1 MSSLAQETLM
11 GSSSV
16 ETEIIA
22 ATAAVDIAI
31 DEGQQRD
38 DDLYDYNRELERE
51 RHERRMARLALRDQI
66 SENGFALRK
75 AFKNESIKGYFP
87 SPLQMEE
94 MSIEDIM
101 TEISVEDL
109 RYVGSI
115 KDRIY
120 MPALFFQKWVLPTIR
135 VRKALEQSH
144 NGELPGGMEAAMLAS
159 IFDQSVMDLN
169 KPVSTNIADNEALRA
184 MVYHTKDDKT
194 HQFHSMEEG
203 RKGLTKG
210 LMSALQKLK
219 QVAKLPDEKTLFRMN
234 SLDIES
240 QNAEIA
246 EAITQYE
253 DHVKRDHDNMIM
265 LREQNALMARL
276 VWEQQIHICDLN
288 ERYLQMVEE
297 NKRLTERDDMSIQN
311 DIFDIAEIMKNL
323 EKSLKQRQEEVSKIF
338 TPIDFQQIKST
349 MTKLKSA
356 LISINMQNT
365 QLVKKNN
372 SLTLQLSMVTEEMRK
387 QITQAIQSHSSI
399 VTNQRTDPH
408 CLVPERETRFVFQR
422 SVPNDPIVSELQR
435 CNHFSSVDHLLNEV
449 EDVMNIIKS
458 SDTNV
463 DVDVGIDEEDQG
475 EATQDANSIAPLR
488 VTKARE
494 VISMATD
501 QNATKRSHDSIAYN
515 GPRVRLSKIQR
526 MSPSEDDINHS
537 SSAAILKSTFTGMIA
552 QSAYV
557 QRTNSSFIS
566 QDGERFSS
574 RVDKN
579 PFAPVGQNIVAYN
592 VTQGN
597 ASSST
602 DAHSIRPKSRTNK
615 NAKKCKSRAS
625 TRKVKKGKAN
635 LPKKR
640 KDNIPYIEQ
649 CHNAGCRQ
657 RGTHLTHRHVDCRF
671 QNKDQ
676 GSRSDSQ
683 SQVIYSAL
691 ADFKS
696 QSGGTENYQS
706 QSAIRPG
713 YDNLGGRGY

>member
-1 MSSLAQETLM
+1 M
-11 GSSSV
+11 
-16 ETEIIA
+16 
-22 ATAAVDIAI
+22 
-31 DEGQQRD
+31 
-38 DDLYDYNRELERE
+38 
-51 RHERRMARLALRDQI
+51 
-66 SENGFALRK
+66 
-75 AFKNESIKGYFP
+75 
-87 SPLQMEE
+87 
-94 MSIEDIM
+94 
-101 TEISVEDL
+101 
-109 RYVGSI
+109 
-115 KDRIY
+115 
-120 MPALFFQKWVLPTIR
+120 
-135 VRKALEQSH
+135 
-144 NGELPGGMEAAMLAS
+144 
-159 IFDQSVMDLN
+159 
-169 KPVSTNIADNEALRA
+169 
-184 MVYHTKDDKT
+184 
-194 HQFHSMEEG
+194 
-203 RKGLTKG
+203 
-210 LMSALQKLK
+210 
-219 QVAKLPDEKTLFRMN
+219 
-234 SLDIES
+234 
-240 QNAEIA
+240 
-246 EAITQYE
+246 
-253 DHVKRDHDNMIM
+253 
-265 LREQNALMARL
+265 
-276 VWEQQIHICDLN
+276 
-288 ERYLQMVEE
+288 
-297 NKRLTERDDMSIQN
+297 
-311 DIFDIAEIMKNL
+311 
-323 EKSLKQRQEEVSKIF
+323 
-338 TPIDFQQIKST
+338 
-349 MTKLKSA
+349 LKSA
-356 LISINMQNT
+356 LTSINMQNT

-422 SVPNDPIVSELQR
+422 SVPNDPIVAELQR

-515 GPRVRLSKIQR
+515 GPRVRSSKIQR
-526 MSPSEDDINHS
+526 MNPSEDDINHS

-592 VTQGN
+592 VTRGN

-602 DAHSIRPKSRTNK
+602 DAPSIRPKSRTDK

-625 TRKVKKGKAN
+625 TRKVKKGKVN

-640 KDNIPYIEQ
+640 KDNIPRSEQ
-649 CHNAGCRQ
+649 CRRILCKD
-657 RGTHLTHRHVDCRF
+657 RGTNVNHRHVDCRF
-671 QNKDQ
+671 QHKDQ

-683 SQVIYSAL
+683 LSQVIYSAL

>member
-1 MSSLAQETLM
+1 MVGRVWTQVFPSLPSQPTKIPTSSLSTAP
-11 GSSSV
+11 SSRPSV
-16 ETEIIA
+16 F
-22 ATAAVDIAI
+22 
-31 DEGQQRD
+31 
-38 DDLYDYNRELERE
+38 L
-51 RHERRMARLALRDQI
+51 
-66 SENGFALRK
+66 
-75 AFKNESIKGYFP
+75 
-87 SPLQMEE
+87 
-94 MSIEDIM
+94 
-101 TEISVEDL
+101 
-109 RYVGSI
+109 
-115 KDRIY
+115 
-120 MPALFFQKWVLPTIR
+120 
-135 VRKALEQSH
+135 
-144 NGELPGGMEAAMLAS
+144 
-159 IFDQSVMDLN
+159 
-169 KPVSTNIADNEALRA
+169 
-184 MVYHTKDDKT
+184 
-194 HQFHSMEEG
+194 
-203 RKGLTKG
+203 
-210 LMSALQKLK
+210 
-219 QVAKLPDEKTLFRMN
+219 
-234 SLDIES
+234 
-240 QNAEIA
+240 
-246 EAITQYE
+246 
-253 DHVKRDHDNMIM
+253 
-265 LREQNALMARL
+265 
-276 VWEQQIHICDLN
+276 
-288 ERYLQMVEE
+288 
-297 NKRLTERDDMSIQN
+297 
-311 DIFDIAEIMKNL
+311 
-323 EKSLKQRQEEVSKIF
+323 
-338 TPIDFQQIKST
+338 DFQQIKST

-356 LISINMQNT
+356 LTSINMQNT

-422 SVPNDPIVSELQR
+422 SVPNDPIVAELQR

-501 QNATKRSHDSIAYN
+501 QNATKRSHDSIIVHN
-515 GPRVRLSKIQR
+515 GPRVRSSKIQR
-526 MSPSEDDINHS
+526 MSPSEDGINHS
-537 SSAAILKSTFTGMIA
+537 SSAAILRSTFTGMIA

-592 VTQGN
+592 VTRGN

-625 TRKVKKGKAN
+625 TRKVKKGKVN

-640 KDNIPYIEQ
+640 KDNIPRSEQ
-649 CHNAGCRQ
+649 CRRTLCKD
-657 RGTHLTHRHVDCRF
+657 RGTNVNHRHVDCRF
-671 QNKDQ
+671 QHKDQ